1 MFRSAACAMHSG
13 MQVPK
18 YISLCEGK
26 RVFSGPVREYMWV
39 KWCDKLHLD
48 TGRAAAVHQV
58 ALMQHKPWRAAAIVR
73 GEGGISAL
81 FPVLRWDGP
90 FYFSLL
96 FFIPGLFGHEGSDP
110 ERGESSL

>member
-1 MFRSAACAMHSG
+1 MHSG

-58 ALMQHKPWRAAAIVR
+58 ALMQHKAL
-73 GEGGISAL
+73 EGSCHCQGGGGDLCFVPCSQVGWA
-81 FPVLRWDGP
+81 
-90 FYFSLL
+90 LL
-96 FFIPGLFGHEGSDP
+96 FFIIIFHPRP
-110 ERGESSL
+110 VWT